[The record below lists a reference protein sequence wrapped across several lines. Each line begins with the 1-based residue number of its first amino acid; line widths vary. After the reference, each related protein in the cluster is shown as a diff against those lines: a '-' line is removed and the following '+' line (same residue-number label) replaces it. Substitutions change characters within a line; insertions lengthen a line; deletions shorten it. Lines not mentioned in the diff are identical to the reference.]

1 MLYFNKSSSKRKGVT
16 FSETKD
22 LKASSFAFATDGI
35 LH

>member
-22 LKASSFAFATDGI
+22 LKALLRFLLCFCY
-35 LH
+35 